1 MSATAS
7 VLKQRVSKILR
18 RKVKEGMS
26 QELADLI
33 KKDLFKVLTDDDFLK
48 ISSVLLAALL
58 DREVS
63 EFGYG

>member
-1 MSATAS
+1 
-7 VLKQRVSKILR
+7 
-18 RKVKEGMS
+18 MS

>member
-33 KKDLFKVLTDDDFLK
+33 KKDLFKVLTDDDFLT

>member
-1 MSATAS
+1 MSAMAS

-26 QELADLI
+26 QELADII

-58 DREVS
+58 DKEVS
-63 EFGYG
+63 NFGDN

>member
-1 MSATAS
+1 MSAMAS

-58 DREVS
+58 DKEVS
-63 EFGYG
+63 NFGDN

>member
-1 MSATAS
+1 MSAMAS

-26 QELADLI
+26 QELADII

-58 DREVS
+58 DKEVNN
-63 EFGYG
+63 FGDN